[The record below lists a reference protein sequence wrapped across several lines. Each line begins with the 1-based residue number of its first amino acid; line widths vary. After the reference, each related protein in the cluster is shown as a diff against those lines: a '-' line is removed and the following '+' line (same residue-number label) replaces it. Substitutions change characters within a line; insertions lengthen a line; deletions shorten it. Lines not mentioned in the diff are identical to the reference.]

1 MRKAPDMGFQDQTP
15 SSRPAFRARDSSPDS
30 VIYALESSFSLFSSA
45 SASVERCSF
54 ASEAHDRDSLISEIS
69 LVNLISLLFSSC
81 IDSNGVGYF
90 LVCFCGVFVFLT
102 DIED

>member
-1 MRKAPDMGFQDQTP
+1 MRKAPEMGFQEQTA
-15 SSRPAFRARDSSPDS
+15 SSRPGFRARDSSPDS

-69 LVNLISLLFSSC
+69 LVNLTSLCL
-81 IDSNGVGYF
+81 
-90 LVCFCGVFVFLT
+90 LVALT
-102 DIED
+102 QMGLIIF

>member
-1 MRKAPDMGFQDQTP
+1 MKKLSEMGFREQTAL
-15 SSRPAFRARDSSPDS
+15 SRPAFRARDSSPDS

-69 LVNLISLLFSSC
+69 LVNLVSLYLVLAWIQMGLF
-81 IDSNGVGYF
+81 IFEFF
-90 LVCFCGVFVFLT
+90 LVGFRFSG
-102 DIED
+102 